1 MEDLFELK
9 EGAVLTVP
17 PMSVKQDSVS
27 RRRHN
32 CPGTPKVLRLGVV
45 KRNKDKLFFIKTLD
59 DDTRRAPEDFGGKV
73 LFSPGNVSPGD
84 QLRITWVDPNCACAQ
99 WAN

>member
-1 MEDLFELK
+1 MEGLFELK

-17 PMSVKQDSVS
+17 PMSVKQNSSS

-45 KRNKDKLFFIKTLD
+45 KRRGEKLFFVKTFD
-59 DDTRRAPEDFGGKV
+59 DDTRRTPEEYGGKV
-73 LFSPGNVSPGD
+73 LFSPANVNPGD
-84 QLRITWVDPNCACAQ
+84 QLRIEWVDQGCACAS